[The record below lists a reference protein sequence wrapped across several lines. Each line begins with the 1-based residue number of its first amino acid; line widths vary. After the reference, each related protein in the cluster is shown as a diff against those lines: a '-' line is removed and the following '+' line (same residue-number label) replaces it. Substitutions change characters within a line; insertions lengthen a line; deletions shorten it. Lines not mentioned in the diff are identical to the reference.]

1 MTEDTGRPENARF
14 LRLAWKIGAVGL
26 FIFIV
31 GCFFVDPLSWGLGVL
46 LGAVCTLVRYGMME
60 HSLKQTLQKENGSR
74 AAQYALVQFLL
85 RELLF
90 VVVFVLAVFVP
101 WIHPLGVVLA
111 IIGSLAANRW
121 QRGEDKRQ
129 GIVDKR

>member
-1 MTEDTGRPENARF
+1 MTEDTGRPEKARF

-46 LGAVCTLVRYGMME
+46 LGAVCTLIRYGMME
-60 HSLKQTLQKENGSR
+60 HSLKQMLQKENGTR

-111 IIGSLAANRW
+111 IIGALAANRW
-121 QRGEDKRQ
+121 QSWEDKRQ
-129 GIVDKR
+129 GRVDKS

>member
-1 MTEDTGRPENARF
+1 
-14 LRLAWKIGAVGL
+14 
-26 FIFIV
+26 
-31 GCFFVDPLSWGLGVL
+31 
-46 LGAVCTLVRYGMME
+46 MME

-121 QRGEDKRQ
+121 QSWEDKRQ
-129 GIVDKR
+129 GRVDKS

>member
-1 MTEDTGRPENARF
+1 M
-14 LRLAWKIGAVGL
+14 
-26 FIFIV
+26 
-31 GCFFVDPLSWGLGVL
+31 DPLSWGLGVL

-90 VVVFVLAVFVP
+90 CRCVCVGGLCSLDPSSRRRIGDHWVIGCEQVAELGRQAAGESGQELKDGSAFLA
-101 WIHPLGVVLA
+101 LL
-111 IIGSLAANRW
+111 SLCLVHFYLLE
-121 QRGEDKRQ
+121 QKRNHISQ
-129 GIVDKR
+129 E